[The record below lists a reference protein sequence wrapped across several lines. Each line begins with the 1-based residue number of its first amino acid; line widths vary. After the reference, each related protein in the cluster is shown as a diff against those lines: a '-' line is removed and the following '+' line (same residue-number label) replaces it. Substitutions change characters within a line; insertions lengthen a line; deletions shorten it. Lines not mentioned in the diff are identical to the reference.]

1 MKITGIDAAIVN
13 LPADEPLAGAVV
25 RPGATRPTV
34 LLDVQTD
41 SGLQGIGFTF
51 LGAGLTPALLRA
63 VEGLGEMCLGLDP
76 LSITAVRKK
85 LETAAGGAGPAGV
98 FTLALAAID
107 MALWDIKG
115 KALGLP
121 LWKLLGGSGE
131 PVPTYASGAMMRE
144 LPLDAAVTAAGRL
157 LDGGF
162 REMKM
167 QLALPGESS
176 PAAEVERARLVRE
189 QVGPDVRLMCDINQR
204 WRVDQAIAIGR
215 RLEEVGLFWLED
227 IVAHDDVAGMAR
239 VASALTTP
247 LAAGEY
253 VYGLSPFR
261 SMLEAGSVGIV
272 MIDPFR
278 AGGIT
283 QWLKIA
289 ALAEAFN
296 LPVVSHL
303 APEVQVHLVGA
314 IPNGLTVEYMPWSI
328 RLFEEVPRPDHGM
341 LAMPEDPGL
350 GLRVDRDAVRRFRA

>member
-1 MKITGIDAAIVN
+1 MKITGIDAVIVN

-34 LLDVQTD
+34 LLEVRTD
-41 SGLQGIGFTF
+41 DDLQGIGFTF
-51 LGAGLTPALLRA
+51 LGAGLTPALLKA
-63 VEGLGEMCLGLDP
+63 VEVLGEMCVGSDP
-76 LSITAVRKK
+76 LCSADVRRK
-85 LETAAGGAGPAGV
+85 LETAAGGAGPGGI

-131 PVPTYASGAMMRE
+131 SVPTYASGAMMRE
-144 LPLDAAVTAAGRL
+144 LPLETAVEAAGRL
-157 LDGGF
+157 LDSGF

-167 QLALPGESS
+167 QLALPGESLPS
-176 PAAEVERARLVRE
+176 AEVERARLIRE
-189 QVGPDVRLMCDINQR
+189 RVGPDIRLMCDINQR

-215 RLEEVGLFWLED
+215 QLEEVGFFWLED
-227 IVAHDDVAGMAR
+227 MVAHDDFAGMAR
-239 VASALTTP
+239 VASALATP

-261 SMLEAGSVGIV
+261 SMLEAGSVDIV
-272 MIDPFR
+272 MVDPFR

-303 APEVQVHLVGA
+303 APEVQVHLIGA
-314 IPNGLTVEYMPWSI
+314 VPNGLTVEYMPWSI
-328 RLFEEVPRPDHGM
+328 RLFEDVPRPDGGM
-341 LAMPEDPGL
+341 LAMPEGPGL
-350 GLRVDRDAVRRFRA
+350 GLRIDREAVRRFRA